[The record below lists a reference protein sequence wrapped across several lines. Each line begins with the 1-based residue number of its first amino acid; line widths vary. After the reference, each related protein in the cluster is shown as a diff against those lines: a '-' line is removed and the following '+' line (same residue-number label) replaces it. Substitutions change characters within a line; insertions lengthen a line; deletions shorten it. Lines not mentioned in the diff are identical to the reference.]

1 MNAVNMVVLDGYTL
15 NGGDLNWAPLEQLGS
30 LTVYDRTPER
40 ETVERCRNA
49 TVVITNKAPLTQ
61 ATLEQLPNLKYITVL
76 ATGYNIVDV
85 AAAKARGIPV
95 SNVPAYG
102 TASVAQHT
110 FALLLELT
118 NQVGLHARSVAEGGW
133 VRSPD
138 FAYTKKGLIELEGK
152 TLGIVGFGHIGQ
164 QTARIGAAFGMRIL
178 YNSRTKKDTDLGTY
192 ADLHQ
197 LFAESDV
204 VSLHCPLTADN
215 KGFVNREL
223 LQRMKPTAF
232 LINTARGPLINEPD
246 LAALLNEGRIAGAA
260 LDVLSV
266 EPAQAE
272 NPLLQARNCFITPHN
287 AWMSYEARKRI
298 MEVTAQNIASFLNGH
313 AVHVVNG

>member
-1 MNAVNMVVLDGYTL
+1 
-15 NGGDLNWAPLEQLGS
+15 
-30 LTVYDRTPER
+30 
-40 ETVERCRNA
+40 
-49 TVVITNKAPLTQ
+49 VVITNKAPLTQ
-61 ATLEQLPNLKYITVL
+61 ATLEQLPNLRYITVL

-138 FAYTKKGLIELEGK
+138 FAYTKKGLVELEGK

-298 MEVTAQNIASFLNGH
+298 MEVTVQNIASFLNGH